1 MSLKTPTM
9 YDFTPTESQEL
20 IASTARQF
28 AARTLAPRAAELDAA
43 GGFPRESLAEAAS
56 LGLLGINVPERL
68 GGVEAGAV
76 AYVLAVIELA
86 RACAGTTVAMTVS
99 NMVAEVITKFGSED
113 QQQEHVPRL
122 CSGEYVVGGFALSEA
137 GAGSDPAGMRT
148 RATRTDRGWVLSG
161 QKLWIT
167 SGTDAGLF
175 VVWARTSDAP
185 GAQGISAFL
194 VRGDAPGLVRGKPE
208 HKTGQHASTTTPLEF
223 NDVELGPE
231 ALLGEEGKGFRV
243 AMMALDG
250 GRIGIAGLALG
261 CGLAATDFARDYAG
275 ERQQFGRPIADYQA
289 IQWMLADSATE
300 LEAARLLTLRAA
312 WLKEQGR
319 PFTQEAS
326 MAKLAASERSWAACD
341 RAVQI
346 LGGYGYTREF
356 PVERYL
362 RDVRVTRIFE
372 GTSEIQRIVIS
383 RDIARRFARTAG

>member
-1 MSLKTPTM
+1 M

-20 IASTARQF
+20 IVSTARQF

-76 AYVLAVIELA
+76 AYALAVIELA

-99 NMVAEVITKFGSED
+99 NMVAEVITKFGSEE

-148 RATRTDRGWVLSG
+148 RATRSGRGWVLNG

-223 NDVELGPE
+223 NDVAVGPE

-261 CGLAATDFARDYAG
+261 CGLAATDFARDYAR

-326 MAKLAASERSWAACD
+326 MAKLMASERSWAACD

-383 RDIARRFARTAG
+383 REIARRFARTAG

>member
-1 MSLKTPTM
+1 M
-9 YDFTPTESQEL
+9 DFTPTEAQEM
-20 IASTARQF
+20 IAQAARQF
-28 AARTLAPRAAELDAA
+28 AARTLAPRAAELDESGA
-43 GGFPRESLAEAAS
+43 FPRESLAEAAS

-76 AYVLAVIELA
+76 AYALAVIELA

-99 NMVAEVITKFGSED
+99 NMVAEVVTAFGTPE

-148 RATRTDRGWVLSG
+148 RARPTDRGWVLSG

-167 SGTDAGLF
+167 SGTHAGLF
-175 VVWARTSDAP
+175 VVWAKTSDAP
-185 GAQGISAFL
+185 GSQGISAFL

-223 NDVELGPE
+223 NDVELGRE
-231 ALLGEEGKGFRV
+231 ALLGAEGKGFRV

-261 CGLAATDFARDYAG
+261 CGLAATDFARNYALD
-275 ERQQFGRPIADYQA
+275 RQQFGRPIGDYQA

-300 LEAARLLTLRAA
+300 LEAARLLMLRAA
-312 WLKEQGR
+312 WLKEQGLT
-319 PFTQEAS
+319 FTTEAS
-326 MAKLAASERSWAACD
+326 IAKLAASERAWAACD

-383 RDIARRFARTAG
+383 RDIARRFAEGAG

>member
-1 MSLKTPTM
+1 MI
-9 YDFTPTESQEL
+9 DFTPTEAQEM
-20 IASTARQF
+20 IVATARQF
-28 AARTLAPRAAELDAA
+28 AARTLAPRAAELDVSGA
-43 GGFPRESLAEAAS
+43 FPRASLAEAAE

-76 AYVLAVIELA
+76 AYALAVVELA

-99 NMVAEVITKFGSED
+99 NMVAEVVTAFGTPE

-148 RATRTDRGWVLSG
+148 RARPDGRGGWVLSG

-185 GAQGISAFL
+185 GSQGISAFL
-194 VRGDAPGLVRGKPE
+194 VRGDAPGLVRGRPE

-223 NDVELGPE
+223 NDIELGPE

-250 GRIGIAGLALG
+250 GRVGIAALALG
-261 CGLAATDFARDYAG
+261 CGLAATDFARDYALD
-275 ERQQFGRPIADYQA
+275 RQQFGRPIADYQA

-312 WLKEQGR
+312 WLKEQGK
-319 PFTQEAS
+319 PFSREAS
-326 MAKLAASERSWAACD
+326 MAKLAASERGWAACD
-341 RAVQI
+341 RAVQV

-383 RDIARRFARTAG
+383 RDIARRFAESAG